1 MSSRNSSAA
10 AASPAAGPA
19 AGPAVGKTAAGN
31 GAAAAGSGA
40 KPNHGT
46 ANGSAA
52 APNDVVVDPEA
63 GPGVK
68 RRRTLPDIH
77 AEEARRA
84 LDDGDGEEREER
96 LAKMEKACSTLLECL
111 GEDVSREGLVKTP
124 KRMAEAL
131 LACTRGY
138 GQSLHSIVN
147 GAVFEEHHHELIL
160 VRDIEIHSLC
170 EHHMLPFTGKIH
182 IAYVPRSKVIG
193 LSKLARIANMYARRL
208 QVQERLTRQIAEA
221 IREVV
226 DPLGVGV
233 VVEASH
239 MCMEMRGVQKQGA
252 TTMTSSVNG
261 CFQADS
267 RTRAEFF
274 SLIGLDRR

>member
-1 MSSRNSSAA
+1 MLAANGSAA
-10 AASPAAGPA
+10 AA
-19 AGPAVGKTAAGN
+19 GKEAGN
-31 GAAAAGSGA
+31 GAAA
-40 KPNHGT
+40 
-46 ANGSAA
+46 
-52 APNDVVVDPEA
+52 
-63 GPGVK
+63 GPGIK
-68 RRRTLPDIH
+68 RRRSAPDIH

-84 LDDGDGEEREER
+84 VPDDDEER
-96 LAKMEKACSTLLECL
+96 LAKMQAACSTILECL

-138 GQSLHSIVN
+138 SQSLSSIVN
-147 GAVFEEHHHELIL
+147 GAVFEENHHEMIL
-160 VRDIEIHSLC
+160 VRGIEIHSLC
-170 EHHMLPFTGKIH
+170 EHHMVPFTGKVH
-182 IAYVPRSKVIG
+182 IAYIPRSKVLG
-193 LSKLARIANMYARRL
+193 LSKLARIADMYARRL

-221 IREVV
+221 IREAV

-239 MCMEMRGVQKQGA
+239 MCMVMRGVQKQGA
-252 TTMTSSVNG
+252 MTMTSSVNG

-274 SLIGLDRR
+274 SLIALDQR